1 MSRRK
6 QKRPQQLVNA
16 DPGGTRLMPQG
27 EEIIPLLII
36 CYPGLTDSDALFLF
50 FLNDWLIKVFHKW
63 LCSRA

>member
-1 MSRRK
+1 MPVTLTGCSWIMSRRK

-36 CYPGLTDSDALFLF
+36 CYFGLTDSDALLLF
-50 FLNDWLIKVFHKW
+50 FKRLVN
-63 LCSRA
+63 

>member
-50 FLNDWLIKVFHKW
+50 F
-63 LCSRA
+63 